1 MWVSAKTAIKQ
12 GLTMVG
18 VRRRHGSIGK
28 WEALMR
34 FYWGFEEDGGA
45 H

>member
-1 MWVSAKTAIKQ
+1 MGESAKTAINQ
-12 GLTMVG
+12 GLTMEG

-28 WEALMR
+28 WEVLMGL
-34 FYWGFEEDGGA
+34 YWSFEEDGGA